1 MILLLGGTTE
11 GRIAAEVIDDA
22 GKPFFYSTKG
32 NRQVVNL
39 VHGTRL
45 YGALDETA
53 MMEFCE
59 EQDIRLLVDAAHPFA
74 VQLHQTVASVAT
86 HLNLPVVRLE
96 RKYPP
101 RNPDFIWCDDYEDAI
116 RRLENSAVNRL
127 LALTGVNTIA
137 PLKPYWSKHECWF
150 RILNRD
156 DSRALSD
163 EQGFP
168 SEHLLFYEEDE
179 EGAVMDRFCPD
190 ALLTKESGDSGFFT
204 PKTDAAKERGIAVYV
219 IKRPKLPEC
228 FQIVYGEYG
237 LRKKIEM
244 FLPDFFPL
252 HCGYTTGVCATAA
265 SKAALQTWI
274 SKAEQKE
281 CEIYLPSG
289 EPIQLPVHSTEQTPE
304 FVCCSVRK
312 EAGDDPDITDGCL
325 VSASLRVKKGRGN
338 TTHITLKGGKG
349 IGIVT
354 LPGLGLEVGGP
365 AINNTPRRMITDEL
379 LRLTRQYSLHLEIE
393 VTLSVENGEELA
405 RKTFNPKLGIMNGI
419 SIIGTSGIV
428 RPFSSEAFVASIRKE
443 IQVAKAMGCTTLV
456 INSGA
461 KSERFLKSYLEHQGF
476 DFPVQAFV
484 HYGNFIGET
493 LKIAEQEGFRNIIL
507 GIMLGKAIKL
517 AEGALDTH
525 SKKVLMD
532 KDFVIRLAQ
541 KAGCS
546 PSTLRKI
553 GQITLARELWNVLSG
568 QESAAFF
575 DLVISYCYKTC
586 QSCLQNSC
594 LTLLLIDETGRIV
607 GKIKHRVE

>member
-59 EQDIRLLVDAAHPFA
+59 KQDIRLLVDAAHPFA

-156 DSRALSD
+156 DSRALAD

-168 SEHLLFYEEDE
+168 SENLLFYEEDE
-179 EGAVMDRFCPD
+179 EGAVMDKFCPD

-204 PKTDAAKERGIAVYV
+204 PKTDVAKERGIAVYV
-219 IKRPKLPEC
+219 IKRPKLPEY

-265 SKAALQTWI
+265 SKAA
-274 SKAEQKE
+274 
-281 CEIYLPSG
+281 
-289 EPIQLPVHSTEQTPE
+289 

-461 KSERFLKSYLEHQGF
+461 KSERFLKSYLEHQEF
-476 DFPVQAFV
+476 DIPVQAFV

-553 GQITLARELWNVLSG
+553 GQITLARELWNVLPG

-594 LTLLLIDETGRIV
+594 LTLLLIDEAGRIV